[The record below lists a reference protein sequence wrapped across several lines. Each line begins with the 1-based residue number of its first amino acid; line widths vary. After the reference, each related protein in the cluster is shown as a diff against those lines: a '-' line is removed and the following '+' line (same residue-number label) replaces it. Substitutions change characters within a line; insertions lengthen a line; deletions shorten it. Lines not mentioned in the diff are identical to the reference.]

1 MERAAVKAAQAFSD
15 VFLITVTQ
23 ASTRDTE
30 SVNKAI
36 FHLALLLTHIH
47 ALAQQLMVFPW
58 GSTQYA
64 FFLLSGLDKL
74 GKKGGHCIIN
84 AESRALLYDILYE
97 MILTRYDKMLY
108 CVHFQRQNCP

>member
-1 MERAAVKAAQAFSD
+1 MERAALKAAQAFSD

-30 SVNKAI
+30 SVNKAV

-47 ALAQQLMVFPW
+47 ELAQQLMVFPW
-58 GSTQYA
+58 GSTKYA
-64 FFLLSGLDKL
+64 FFFLLSGLDKL

-84 AESRALLYDILYE
+84 AESCAITHLSS
-97 MILTRYDKMLY
+97 RYDKMLY
-108 CVHFQRQNCP
+108 FVHFQRQNWP